1 MSEPNERIM
10 LTGVGAVRRNHALE
24 HATLHILSRKYK
36 NQSIG
41 GYSDMSGFWIIGEIP
56 TEDIQEAVEEGL
68 QRLRNGEAQL
78 AVHPNCG
85 TNYVVSGLIVGSLA
99 WLGMLNSGSSIR
111 KKMDRLPLIV
121 SLVTVGLILAQPLGP
136 LFQQKVTTDSNPG
149 GLSIYEI
156 THFMRHGVNM
166 HRISTHHL

>member
-1 MSEPNERIM
+1 MSEANQRLM
-10 LTGVGAVRRNHALE
+10 LTGMGAVRRNHALE
-24 HATLHILSRKYK
+24 HATLHILGRKFK

-85 TNYVVSGLIVGSLA
+85 TNYVVSGMVIGSLA
-99 WLGMLNSGSSIR
+99 WLGMVNSGGSIR
-111 KKMDRLPLIV
+111 KKLDRLPLIV
-121 SLVTVGLILAQPLGP
+121 SLVTVGLILVQPLGP
-136 LFQQKVTTDSNPG
+136 LLQQKVTTDPNPG
-149 GLSIYEI
+149 GLSVYEI
-156 THFMRHGVNM
+156 TRFMRRGINM
-166 HRISTHHL
+166 HRIKTHM